1 MSNINMSVS
10 VRSRSRTCSV
20 STERSTDSY
29 GTATTASS
37 MMDGEYCLRGG
48 GEVCFREVYKLSW
61 DSTTSSTT
69 SSTTPS
75 TRASSISE
83 PTRDSKP
90 APALVTAPEFTV
102 GVELEFL
109 LLSSVPTPPTL
120 LYPLLRT
127 ALTPLAALLST
138 TASPL
143 LHPHPETIFQLK
155 TDDTI
160 SSHPWGPRATP
171 IEIATPILRRGDWE
185 WVLPA
190 LCTAVK
196 SLPGITAH
204 VNRSTGL
211 HVHVGLG
218 RPYTLPE
225 LKRVAKAVVMLE
237 RCMDA
242 HHPRH
247 RIPSDA
253 MGSCYRSVVGSLV
266 FRGCSPRDMVKMVG
280 DCRTV
285 EELLGVLNAVGG
297 GGRGNGWCRLYK
309 YNFTAVVGYGSVEF
323 RQAAGTVR
331 GGRVRE
337 WVRCV
342 VRFVERAV
350 GTGEEAWE
358 EWAARG
364 EVPRDL
370 WRMFGAP
377 SACGWGRRFRE
388 RGGKQKGGKKKERR
402 VPMKFRLSRRRKS
415 VYLTRQ
421 GRAG

>member
-1 MSNINMSVS
+1 MS
-10 VRSRSRTCSV
+10 VRSRSWSRSYSV
-20 STERSTDSY
+20 STDRSTDSC

-37 MMDGEYCLRGG
+37 VVDGECCLREG
-48 GEVCFREVYKLSW
+48 GEVCFREVFTPPW
-61 DSTTSSTT
+61 ESTTSSTT

-90 APALVTAPEFTV
+90 APVPVPALELTV

-109 LLSSVPTPPTL
+109 LLSPVPTPHTL

-127 ALTPLAALLST
+127 ALTPLATLLST

-143 LHPHPETIFQLK
+143 LEPHPETIFQLK

-160 SSHPWGPRATP
+160 SSNPWGLRAAP

-185 WVLPA
+185 WALPA

-196 SLPGITAH
+196 SLPGITAR

-225 LKRVAKAVVMLE
+225 LKRVAKAVVLLE
-237 RCMDA
+237 GCMDA
-242 HHPRH
+242 NHPRH

-266 FRGCSPRDMVKMVG
+266 FRGCSPWDMVKMVD
-280 DCRTV
+280 DCGSV
-285 EELLGVLNAVGG
+285 MELLGVVNAVGG
-297 GGRGNGWCRLYK
+297 GGRGSGWCRLYK
-309 YNFTAVVGYGSVEF
+309 YNFTAVVVYGSVEF
-323 RQAAGTVR
+323 RQATGTVR

-342 VRFVERAV
+342 MRFVERAV
-350 GTGEEAWE
+350 GTGEEVWE

-364 EVPRDL
+364 EVPRAL

-388 RGGKQKGGKKKERR
+388 RGAKKKKGRR
-402 VPMKFRLSRRRKS
+402 VPMRFRLKGRRKS
-415 VYLTRQ
+415 VYLARR
-421 GRAG
+421 GRGG